1 MFKKLH
7 IRLTIFCTFICSI
20 ILILM
25 SLICLPFLEKEF
37 RESHFSDFQSNSN
50 MLIRYLESQTVI
62 SRSWLVE
69 FYTDTQLEIDIRDN
83 GSKLVLQNLLPVSVD
98 EDTFTQAR
106 QKAQEDFQ
114 ITEDTFSAN
123 SVFSLHAEYEFS
135 KDGQNYYASTALI
148 PKNNGILNVA
158 VVLPLKNLE
167 QGIRQRRLLFASAN
181 IFGILLLGI
190 FFWLFTWHMIKPL
203 IISHQ
208 KQTEFIASASHELRS
223 PLTVMLSSL
232 SAMKHAAPE
241 EAERFSEMITLEGKR
256 MSRLINDML
265 TLSGTDSSHFT
276 IQKTDVELDTLL
288 LSAYEKFESL
298 AREKEISLHISLPDA
313 LIPPCPC
320 DQGRMEQVLSILI
333 DNALSYTPSGGK
345 ISLSLQSSSN
355 QLMLRVADTGMG
367 ISDSEKKA
375 VFDRFYRCDKSHK
388 DKNHFGLG
396 LCIAQEI
403 IHLHKGRL
411 WVEDTPG
418 GGATFVIVLGL

>member
-1 MFKKLH
+1 
-7 IRLTIFCTFICSI
+7 
-20 ILILM
+20 
-25 SLICLPFLEKEF
+25 
-37 RESHFSDFQSNSN
+37 

-241 EAERFSEMITLEGKR
+241 EAEHFSEMITLEGKR

-411 WVEDTPG
+411 WVEDTPE

>member
-25 SLICLPFLEKEF
+25 SLICLPFLEKES

-50 MLIRYLESQTVI
+50 MLIRYLESQTMI
-62 SRSWLVE
+62 SRSWLVQ

-241 EAERFSEMITLEGKR
+241 EAEHFSEMITLEGKR

-288 LSAYEKFESL
+288 LSACEKFESL

-418 GGATFVIVLGL
+418 GGATFVIVLRL

>member
-1 MFKKLH
+1 
-7 IRLTIFCTFICSI
+7 
-20 ILILM
+20 
-25 SLICLPFLEKEF
+25 
-37 RESHFSDFQSNSN
+37 
-50 MLIRYLESQTVI
+50 
-62 SRSWLVE
+62 
-69 FYTDTQLEIDIRDN
+69 
-83 GSKLVLQNLLPVSVD
+83 
-98 EDTFTQAR
+98 
-106 QKAQEDFQ
+106 
-114 ITEDTFSAN
+114 
-123 SVFSLHAEYEFS
+123 
-135 KDGQNYYASTALI
+135 
-148 PKNNGILNVA
+148 
-158 VVLPLKNLE
+158 
-167 QGIRQRRLLFASAN
+167 
-181 IFGILLLGI
+181 
-190 FFWLFTWHMIKPL
+190 
-203 IISHQ
+203 
-208 KQTEFIASASHELRS
+208 
-223 PLTVMLSSL
+223 
-232 SAMKHAAPE
+232 
-241 EAERFSEMITLEGKR
+241 

>member
-25 SLICLPFLEKEF
+25 SLICLPFLEKES

-50 MLIRYLESQTVI
+50 MLIRYLESQTMI
-62 SRSWLVE
+62 SRSWLVQ

-241 EAERFSEMITLEGKR
+241 EAEHFSEMITLEGKR

-288 LSAYEKFESL
+288 LSAYEKFEPL
-298 AREKEISLHISLPDA
+298 ARKKEISLHISLPDA

>member
-25 SLICLPFLEKEF
+25 SLICLPFLEKES

-50 MLIRYLESQTVI
+50 MLIRYLESQTMI
-62 SRSWLVE
+62 SRSWLVQ

-241 EAERFSEMITLEGKR
+241 EAEHFSEMITLEGKR

>member
-25 SLICLPFLEKEF
+25 SLICLPFLEKES

-241 EAERFSEMITLEGKR
+241 EAEHFSEMITLEGKR

>member
-1 MFKKLH
+1 
-7 IRLTIFCTFICSI
+7 
-20 ILILM
+20 M
-25 SLICLPFLEKEF
+25 SLICLPFLEKES

-62 SRSWLVE
+62 SRSWLVQ

-241 EAERFSEMITLEGKR
+241 EAEHFSEMITLEGKR

>member
-25 SLICLPFLEKEF
+25 SLICLPFLEKES

-62 SRSWLVE
+62 SRSWLVQ

-241 EAERFSEMITLEGKR
+241 EAEHFSEMITLEGKR

>member
-25 SLICLPFLEKEF
+25 SLICLPFLEKES

-62 SRSWLVE
+62 SRSWLVQ

-148 PKNNGILNVA
+148 PKNNGILNVT

-241 EAERFSEMITLEGKR
+241 EAEHFSEMITLEGKR

>member
-1 MFKKLH
+1 
-7 IRLTIFCTFICSI
+7 
-20 ILILM
+20 
-25 SLICLPFLEKEF
+25 
-37 RESHFSDFQSNSN
+37 
-50 MLIRYLESQTVI
+50 
-62 SRSWLVE
+62 
-69 FYTDTQLEIDIRDN
+69 
-83 GSKLVLQNLLPVSVD
+83 
-98 EDTFTQAR
+98 
-106 QKAQEDFQ
+106 
-114 ITEDTFSAN
+114 
-123 SVFSLHAEYEFS
+123 
-135 KDGQNYYASTALI
+135 
-148 PKNNGILNVA
+148 
-158 VVLPLKNLE
+158 
-167 QGIRQRRLLFASAN
+167 
-181 IFGILLLGI
+181 
-190 FFWLFTWHMIKPL
+190 
-203 IISHQ
+203 
-208 KQTEFIASASHELRS
+208 
-223 PLTVMLSSL
+223 MLSSL

-241 EAERFSEMITLEGKR
+241 EAEHFSEMITLEGKR

-288 LSAYEKFESL
+288 LSAYEKFEPL
-298 AREKEISLHISLPDA
+298 ARKKEISLHISLPDA